1 MSQNQGPSLPRS
13 FSGSLKGQLACPNLP
28 RALMSWE
35 GSKSELICYLGEMG
49 DREGEAKSTGSHG
62 CALPQILSL
71 PHYSFFQGKEI
82 INMY

>member
-35 GSKSELICYLGEMG
+35 GSKSELICYLGEMETERVRQESG
-49 DREGEAKSTGSHG
+49 LGPMDVLCLNFYLYLTTPFFKERE
-62 CALPQILSL
+62 
-71 PHYSFFQGKEI
+71 
-82 INMY
+82 